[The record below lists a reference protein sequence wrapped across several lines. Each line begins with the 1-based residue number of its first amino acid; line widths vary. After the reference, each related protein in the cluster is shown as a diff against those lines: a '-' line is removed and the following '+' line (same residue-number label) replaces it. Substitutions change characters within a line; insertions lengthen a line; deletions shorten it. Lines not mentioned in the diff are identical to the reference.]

1 MQKKTLSVGATLEKT
16 GFATLENKLV
26 ASATLGSATL
36 GKHLLA
42 QLKKNLELLL
52 SKRATS
58 LFTIR

>member
-26 ASATLGSATL
+26 ASRGSATL
-36 GKHLLA
+36 GKNLLA